1 MMEELIK
8 LYTIEELQSLPEP
21 LHHVNR
27 NCHLRRW
34 KEIDD
39 RAVAV
44 LCNED
49 GIAKWMRDTYP
60 WPYTYESAR
69 FYIREVAMK
78 DDYKW
83 CIADSE
89 TNIAIGAIGLKTAKD
104 IERLTVE
111 VGYWVGKAWWGK
123 GIITDVLRQFATRT
137 FKHLRLGDEE
147 AQVQRISANV
157 FQGNEGSMKVLQR
170 TGFSREGTLRNA
182 IIKRGVI
189 LDMTIF
195 AMTWEDCERLVEYQ
209 KLDLD
214 DGRALFNRI
223 S

>member
-1 MMEELIK
+1 
-8 LYTIEELQSLPEP
+8 
-21 LHHVNR
+21 
-27 NCHLRRW
+27 
-34 KEIDD
+34 
-39 RAVAV
+39 
-44 LCNED
+44 
-49 GIAKWMRDTYP
+49 
-60 WPYTYESAR
+60 
-69 FYIREVAMK
+69 MK